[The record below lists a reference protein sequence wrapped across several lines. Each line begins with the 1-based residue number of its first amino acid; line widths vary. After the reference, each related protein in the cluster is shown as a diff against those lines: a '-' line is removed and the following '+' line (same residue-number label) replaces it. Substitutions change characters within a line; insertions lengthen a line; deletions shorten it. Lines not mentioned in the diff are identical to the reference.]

1 MAPTPT
7 NNSTQAP
14 SQHQRVDQYPF
25 ERLFQI
31 AIIITVLALLSLLV
45 GFSIASYIIQV
56 FFKNYALAEEIYSPI
71 RGVLLEIRRDW
82 IILIAIAIIYFSQQI
97 REIIRRIKKV
107 GPAGIVLFPDE
118 LLDIEKKQIEQL

>member
-1 MAPTPT
+1 
-7 NNSTQAP
+7 
-14 SQHQRVDQYPF
+14 
-25 ERLFQI
+25 
-31 AIIITVLALLSLLV
+31 VLALLSLLV